1 MLALVGLVVG
11 LFLPFK
17 VLVNYIYVLNGYEGA
32 VLIIFMIWK
41 NIKDNFFK
49 KKNA

>member
-1 MLALVGLVVG
+1 MLAVVGLVVG

-17 VLVNYIYVLNGYEGA
+17 VLVNYIYVLNGYVGA

-41 NIKDNFFK
+41 NIKDTFLK